1 MQLKLYDKRPTL
13 VQLHFVCQSTLS
25 THKKK
30 LARATTY
37 TSNGNLSQTSIFHA
51 GRFEM
56 MVYEYRTIL
65 LVIREL
71 GKTRSEHWDRN
82 HAISPSV
89 SIASDVASVTSS

>member
-1 MQLKLYDKRPTL
+1 MTDAQRRCSCFSF
-13 VQLHFVCQSTLS
+13 VNQRSLHI
-25 THKKK
+25 KKK

-37 TSNGNLSQTSIFHA
+37 TSYGNLSQTSIFHA

-56 MVYEYRTIL
+56 MVYEYRTSL

-89 SIASDVASVTSS
+89 SIASDVGSVTSS

>member
-65 LVIREL
+65 LVIGNLERH
-71 GKTRSEHWDRN
+71 GVNTGIGITPSHPQ
-82 HAISPSV
+82 SP
-89 SIASDVASVTSS
+89 

>member
-37 TSNGNLSQTSIFHA
+37 TSNGNLSQTSIS
-51 GRFEM
+51 M
-56 MVYEYRTIL
+56 
-65 LVIREL
+65 LVGLR
-71 GKTRSEHWDRN
+71 
-82 HAISPSV
+82 
-89 SIASDVASVTSS
+89 